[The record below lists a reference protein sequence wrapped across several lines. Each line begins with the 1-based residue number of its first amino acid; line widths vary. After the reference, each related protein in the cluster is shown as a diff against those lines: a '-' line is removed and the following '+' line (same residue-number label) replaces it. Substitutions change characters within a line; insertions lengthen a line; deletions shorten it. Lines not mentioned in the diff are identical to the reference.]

1 MPEVSALRNIID
13 QAALIIGCYTLMEP
27 GEFGGDAFF
36 DGGGLEGFGE
46 DVPGV
51 GFYFEMSLGVGGD
64 LT

>member
-1 MPEVSALRNIID
+1 MK
-13 QAALIIGCYTLMEP
+13 P

-36 DGGGLEGFGE
+36 YGGGLEGFGE